1 MPKIKIDIPFTWWDK
16 VKINTYK
23 EETVTGIITEI
34 RLTDKDVKYMVA
46 SGINDKECYA
56 EELELLE
63 PRKNEK

>member
-16 VKINTYK
+16 VKINTDK